1 MKQSTNYNMNKPD
14 PNDMFS
20 LEHWN
25 QNTDKIDETLA
36 PTFEDYTGETPV
48 PTTDE
53 ALKNIKSK
61 TKLSILMQ
69 NIKAFCKGCCT
80 LGMLVDNCVT
90 NNNNLPLAASQGKIL
105 MDQITSLNNN
115 IGNTGKYLRT
125 DNIDNAAETLWPKIE
140 GSSSYDF
147 TWIPE
152 NAGGITAGAKARV
165 IGSYINSEY
174 ETQMV
179 LSYLSSA
186 PVVQREKING
196 SWGEWKAFVI
206 KSDLFT
212 YEQKFENKDLN
223 TIISPGCYG
232 IGGKPSVSGATN
244 YPEDTTGML
253 VVFCNTGVVAQH
265 YYTYLGSMYL
275 RSKLV
280 NYNNWSSW
288 EKITK

>member
-105 MDQITSLNNN
+105 MDQITSLNSDFKAKDAFLE
-115 IGNTGKYLRT
+115 IGQVERGAYIYLRNKVTNNLLMLRLNEDDKKLVFNSEIDGQWGTETELVTKSDMKVLKKT
-125 DNIDNAAETLWPKIE
+125 DVQFSDGFAEISFPGLTYDSAVCINQEYKSSAGVQNLVFTAQVRPNELIIYARNAND
-140 GSSSYDF
+140 GSSY
-147 TWIPE
+147 
-152 NAGGITAGAKARV
+152 NGIIHIMAIA
-165 IGSYINSEY
+165 IG
-174 ETQMV
+174 
-179 LSYLSSA
+179 
-186 PVVQREKING
+186 
-196 SWGEWKAFVI
+196 
-206 KSDLFT
+206 
-212 YEQKFENKDLN
+212 
-223 TIISPGCYG
+223 
-232 IGGKPSVSGATN
+232 
-244 YPEDTTGML
+244 
-253 VVFCNTGVVAQH
+253 
-265 YYTYLGSMYL
+265 
-275 RSKLV
+275 
-280 NYNNWSSW
+280 
-288 EKITK
+288 

>member
-25 QNTDKIDETLA
+25 QNTDKIDETLV

-115 IGNTGKYLRT
+115 MEIETHNLVSLLNPDFYDSNSDKWLKIYRVGNIKVIDFGFKTKALTGKDKIAT
-125 DNIDNAAETLWPKIE
+125 D
-140 GSSSYDF
+140 
-147 TWIPE
+147 IPE
-152 NAGGITAGAKARV
+152 NLRPITAFYGGVQARDTGEWAKAT
-165 IGSYINSEY
+165 YFPA
-174 ETQMV
+174 V
-179 LSYLSSA
+179 LIVTGNNLELLTGTNASRSMY
-186 PVVQREKING
+186 
-196 SWGEWKAFVI
+196 
-206 KSDLFT
+206 
-212 YEQKFENKDLN
+212 
-223 TIISPGCYG
+223 
-232 IGGKPSVSGATN
+232 VSGTVC
-244 YPEDTTGML
+244 Y
-253 VVFCNTGVVAQH
+253 V
-265 YYTYLGSMYL
+265 
-275 RSKLV
+275 
-280 NYNNWSSW
+280 
-288 EKITK
+288 

>member
-105 MDQITSLNNN
+105 MDQITSLNSDL
-115 IGNTGKYLRT
+115 GNTTKVLRT
-125 DNIDNAAETLWPKIE
+125 DNIDNAAKTLWPKIE
-140 GSSSYDF
+140 ESSSYDF
-147 TWIPE
+147 TWIP
-152 NAGGITAGAKARV
+152 NSGTGITSGAQARV
-165 IGSYINSEY
+165 IGFYSNNNY
-174 ETQMV
+174 ESQMV
-179 LSYLSSA
+179 LTYLTSA
-186 PVVQREKING
+186 PISQREKING
-196 SWGEWKAFVI
+196 SWGKWKVFVT
-206 KSDLFT
+206 KSDLA
-212 YEQKFENKDLN
+212 NKTKSGSATISTKQNDSTALQIQFDEPFPSRPYVTVSLN
-223 TIISPGCYG
+223 TDNANTNTKISVFG
-232 IGGKPSVSGATN
+232 IDQTGFKVSIYDTAATTRRIEWIASV
-244 YPEDTTGML
+244 
-253 VVFCNTGVVAQH
+253 
-265 YYTYLGSMYL
+265 
-275 RSKLV
+275 
-280 NYNNWSSW
+280 
-288 EKITK
+288 

>member
-25 QNTDKIDETLA
+25 QNTDKIDETLV

>member
-105 MDQITSLNNN
+105 MDQITSLNSDISNFK
-115 IGNTGKYLRT
+115 TFY
-125 DNIDNAAETLWPKIE
+125 
-140 GSSSYDF
+140 
-147 TWIPE
+147 
-152 NAGGITAGAKARV
+152 GISWR
-165 IGSYINSEY
+165 EY
-174 ETQMV
+174 ENISLAIESKLRDKV
-179 LSYLSSA
+179 YA
-186 PVVQREKING
+186 NG
-196 SWGEWKAFVI
+196 MYF
-206 KSDLFT
+206 FT
-212 YEQKFENKDLN
+212 AYTK
-223 TIISPGCYG
+223 
-232 IGGKPSVSGATN
+232 GGSVSMIILSVGIDVSLGIWFN
-244 YPEDTTGML
+244 YAGNGKQFKFMND
-253 VVFCNTGVVAQH
+253 
-265 YYTYLGSMYL
+265 
-275 RSKLV
+275 
-280 NYNNWSSW
+280 NYQEYPFN
-288 EKITK
+288 

>member
-105 MDQITSLNNN
+105 MDQITSLNSDLQSDWIPLKPYLVNSWEDN
-115 IGNTGKYLRT
+115 GASLYRKIGNCYLIKLSVRYG
-125 DNIDNAAETLWPKIE
+125 N
-140 GSSSYDF
+140 
-147 TWIPE
+147 
-152 NAGGITAGAKARV
+152 
-165 IGSYINSEY
+165 Y
-174 ETQMV
+174 ETDLDICRNLPFSGAGV
-179 LSYLSSA
+179 CTNCFYNSSEVGNA
-186 PVVQREKING
+186 IQ
-196 SWGEWKAFVI
+196 
-206 KSDLFT
+206 
-212 YEQKFENKDLN
+212 
-223 TIISPGCYG
+223 
-232 IGGKPSVSGATN
+232 VSGNRLFIVRTPIAKM
-244 YPEDTTGML
+244 DTIFANFIVGPN
-253 VVFCNTGVVAQH
+253 V
-265 YYTYLGSMYL
+265 
-275 RSKLV
+275 
-280 NYNNWSSW
+280 
-288 EKITK
+288 

>member
-105 MDQITSLNNN
+105 MDQITSLNSDLKASVKTTNLSA
-115 IGNTGKYLRT
+115 GKDVKLFVG
-125 DNIDNAAETLWPKIE
+125 EL
-140 GSSSYDF
+140 
-147 TWIPE
+147 
-152 NAGGITAGAKARV
+152 
-165 IGSYINSEY
+165 
-174 ETQMV
+174 
-179 LSYLSSA
+179 
-186 PVVQREKING
+186 NG
-196 SWGEWKAFVI
+196 SQNYLQFLIDGVDKGYIVFDVSRNI
-206 KSDLFT
+206 
-212 YEQKFENKDLN
+212 N
-223 TIISPGCYG
+223 T
-232 IGGKPSVSGATN
+232 
-244 YPEDTTGML
+244 
-253 VVFCNTGVVAQH
+253 
-265 YYTYLGSMYL
+265 
-275 RSKLV
+275 
-280 NYNNWSSW
+280 
-288 EKITK
+288 

>member
-105 MDQITSLNNN
+105 MDQITSLNSDLGYYITSEDDFSHTLIGGAAQN
-115 IGNTGKYLRT
+115 I
-125 DNIDNAAETLWPKIE
+125 TLNSKITLE
-140 GSSSYDF
+140 QYTRILFLNYPGSNDGALLA
-147 TWIPE
+147 IAP
-152 NAGGITAGAKARV
+152 GDKIITAFRNNGVWEEK
-165 IGSYINSEY
+165 
-174 ETQMV
+174 
-179 LSYLSSA
+179 SSQFIA
-186 PVVQREKING
+186 T
-196 SWGEWKAFVI
+196 
-206 KSDLFT
+206 KSDLFSNLIKVT
-212 YEQKFENKDLN
+212 DIHNIRKSCLFRAEYGAAN
-223 TIISPGCYG
+223 TPTKNVGYIGLSVYVDRTWHFVICSPYS
-232 IGGKPSVSGATN
+232 GGKLFFDSVNTSG
-244 YPEDTTGML
+244 
-253 VVFCNTGVVAQH
+253 
-265 YYTYLGSMYL
+265 
-275 RSKLV
+275 
-280 NYNNWSSW
+280 SW
-288 EKITK
+288 IGWKEIAFK

>member
-105 MDQITSLNNN
+105 MDQITSLNSDFSAKNASLE
-115 IGNTGKYLRT
+115 IGQVERGAYIYLRNKVT
-125 DNIDNAAETLWPKIE
+125 NNLLMLRLNEDDKKLAFNSEVDGQWGSETQLVTKSDLACGRITVPANTEYLEVSFGKKIDNPSIVVTNIF
-140 GSSSYDF
+140 SY
-147 TWIPE
+147 
-152 NAGGITAGAKARV
+152 
-165 IGSYINSEY
+165 
-174 ETQMV
+174 
-179 LSYLSSA
+179 
-186 PVVQREKING
+186 EKNING
-196 SWGEWKAFVI
+196 SISYVT
-206 KSDLFT
+206 SDGFR
-212 YEQKFENKDLN
+212 
-223 TIISPGCYG
+223 I
-232 IGGKPSVSGATN
+232 
-244 YPEDTTGML
+244 YPYDTMQ
-253 VVFCNTGVVAQH
+253 NGVPNVQTDFFWIAMSQ
-265 YYTYLGSMYL
+265 G
-275 RSKLV
+275 
-280 NYNNWSSW
+280 
-288 EKITK
+288 